1 MATTSGQPPSQT
13 AQWIGTMIARELET
27 FVRELELCENDAV
40 VWATRPGVTNSLGTL
55 TLHICGN
62 LQHFIG
68 GRLGQTG
75 YVRDRDHEFSAR
87 DIPRQ
92 DLVDLVRTAL
102 GVVRNV
108 MPTLTDAQLA
118 QEYPEAVGG
127 VRMLT
132 GVFLTHLVAH
142 TAMHLGQAG
151 YVRRIVSGSGAQS
164 AGPVPMKTLAIT

>member
-1 MATTSGQPPSQT
+1 MTATSVPPSQT

-27 FVRELELCENDAV
+27 FARELELCESDSV

-68 GRLGQTG
+68 RVLGQTS
-75 YVRDRDHEFSAR
+75 YVRDREHEFSAR

-92 DLVDLVRTAL
+92 DLLELVETAR
-102 GVVRNV
+102 GIVQTV
-108 MPTLTDAQLA
+108 MPTVTDAQLE
-118 QEYPEAVGG
+118 QEYPEAVRG

-151 YVRRIVSGSGAQS
+151 YVRRIVSGSGAPS
-164 AGPVPMKTLAIT
+164 AGPVPLKALGIAL